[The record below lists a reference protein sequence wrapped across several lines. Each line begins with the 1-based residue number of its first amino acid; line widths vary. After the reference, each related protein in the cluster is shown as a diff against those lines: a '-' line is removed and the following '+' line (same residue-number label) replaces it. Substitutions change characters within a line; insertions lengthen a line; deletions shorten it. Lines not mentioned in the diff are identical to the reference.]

1 LKRHFINFKRNKHQQ
16 TYNLKKLML
25 IAIFGLTFVLKTKR
39 ELKNISMN
47 KFLVNLIP
55 LLIFTTA
62 GFYSV
67 SISNDQQ
74 KVDDLL

>member
-1 LKRHFINFKRNKHQQ
+1 
-16 TYNLKKLML
+16 ML
-25 IAIFGLTFVLKTKR
+25 IALFGLTFVLKTKR

>member
-1 LKRHFINFKRNKHQQ
+1 
-16 TYNLKKLML
+16 ML